1 MLSSDFLQS
10 VTSASR
16 NPSGCRVSERAQRP
30 TRLGDVLRAALDR
43 LPFAR
48 RLDDYALWA
57 HWDAVVGPT
66 VALHARPLRLQR
78 GVLVVSVDAAEWMQE
93 LQFLKHDIRERLNAR
108 LGRAAVRDL
117 FLVLA
122 GERDG

>member
-1 MLSSDFLQS
+1 M
-10 VTSASR
+10 SA
-16 NPSGCRVSERAQRP
+16 RAPRP

-48 RLDDYALWA
+48 KLDDYALWS

-66 VALHARPLRLQR
+66 VALHARPEHVQR
-78 GVLVVSVDAAEWMQE
+78 GVLVVSVDAPEWMQE
-93 LQFLKHDIRERLNAR
+93 LQFLKHELRERLNAR
-108 LGRAAVRDL
+108 LGRAVVRDL

-122 GERDG
+122 SERDG